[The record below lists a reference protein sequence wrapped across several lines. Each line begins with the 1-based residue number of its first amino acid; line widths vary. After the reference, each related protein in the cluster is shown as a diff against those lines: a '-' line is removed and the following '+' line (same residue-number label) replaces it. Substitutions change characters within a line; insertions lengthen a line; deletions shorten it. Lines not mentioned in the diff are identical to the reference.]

1 MSKSPASTAH
11 YRPETR
17 LVHSGTLRSQY
28 GETSEALFL
37 TQGYVYNSAE
47 ECEARFKGEDPGFI
61 YSRYSNPTI
70 SMFERRM
77 IELEGAEAARSAATG
92 MAAVTT
98 AILAPLKAGD
108 HVVASRALFGSCLY
122 VIQDLLP
129 RYGIETTLVDGLDLD
144 QWQRAM
150 RPNTKTFF
158 LESPTNPTLD
168 VLDIPGI
175 AEIAHS
181 GGARLVVDNVFA
193 TPIWQSPLALGADVV
208 VYSATKHIDG
218 QGRCLGGIILSS
230 EAFIAEHIH
239 NFMRQTG
246 PSISP
251 FNAWVLLKGL
261 ETLGVRVRAQTETA
275 ARIADVL
282 ASHPKI
288 SRLVYPGRA
297 DHPQA
302 ASREEADARRLDAG
316 RLRGQGRQAGGVPRA
331 QRAQACEDLEQSR
344 RCQEPRHASGDHD
357 ASAPQAGGPRRA
369 RHQRGLHPLLGGARA
384 CGRSDRGSD
393 RGAGEGVRRLRLGVG
408 WAKRLVRRSSK
419 SEGGSVP
426 TIHDHI
432 ADRWW
437 ARRAKSAPLP
447 TLRHRAYI
455 GRYVRTS
462 AGTLTPSLIWPTE
475 RMMSSPRSWAKQA

>member
-1 MSKSPASTAH
+1 MSKSPASTTQ

-70 SMFERRM
+70 AMFERRM

-98 AILAPLKAGD
+98 AILAPLRSGD

-129 RYGIETTLVDGLDLD
+129 RYGIETTLVDGADLD
-144 QWQRAM
+144 QWQRAL

-168 VLDIPGI
+168 VLDIPSI

-275 ARIADVL
+275 GRIADVL

-288 SRLVYPGRA
+288 SRLVYPGRD

-302 ASREEADARRLDAG
+302 ALVKKQMRGGSTLVGFEVKGGKQGAFRVLNELKLAKISNNLGDAKSLVTHPATTTHQRLKPEDRAALGISEGFIRFSAGLEHADDLI
-316 RLRGQGRQAGGVPRA
+316 
-331 QRAQACEDLEQSR
+331 EDLTAALEK
-344 RCQEPRHASGDHD
+344 A
-357 ASAPQAGGPRRA
+357 
-369 RHQRGLHPLLGGARA
+369 
-384 CGRSDRGSD
+384 
-393 RGAGEGVRRLRLGVG
+393 
-408 WAKRLVRRSSK
+408 
-419 SEGGSVP
+419 
-426 TIHDHI
+426 
-432 ADRWW
+432 
-437 ARRAKSAPLP
+437 
-447 TLRHRAYI
+447 
-455 GRYVRTS
+455 
-462 AGTLTPSLIWPTE
+462 
-475 RMMSSPRSWAKQA
+475 

>member
-1 MSKSPASTAH
+1 MSKSPASTTH

-70 SMFERRM
+70 AMFERRM

-129 RYGIETTLVDGLDLD
+129 RYGIETTLVDGADLD
-144 QWQRAM
+144 QWQRAL

-261 ETLGVRVRAQTETA
+261 ETLGVRVRAQTDTA

-288 SRLVYPGRA
+288 ARLVYPGRA

-302 ASREEADARRLDAG
+302 ALVKKQMRGGSTLVGFEVKGGKAAAFRVLNELKLAKISNNLGDAKSLVTHPATTTHQRLKPEDRAALGIGEGFIRFSAGLEHADDLI
-316 RLRGQGRQAGGVPRA
+316 
-331 QRAQACEDLEQSR
+331 EDLTAALEK
-344 RCQEPRHASGDHD
+344 A
-357 ASAPQAGGPRRA
+357 
-369 RHQRGLHPLLGGARA
+369 
-384 CGRSDRGSD
+384 
-393 RGAGEGVRRLRLGVG
+393 
-408 WAKRLVRRSSK
+408 
-419 SEGGSVP
+419 
-426 TIHDHI
+426 
-432 ADRWW
+432 
-437 ARRAKSAPLP
+437 
-447 TLRHRAYI
+447 
-455 GRYVRTS
+455 
-462 AGTLTPSLIWPTE
+462 
-475 RMMSSPRSWAKQA
+475 

>member
-1 MSKSPASTAH
+1 MSKSTAN

-70 SMFERRM
+70 AMFERRM

-144 QWQRAM
+144 QWQRAL

-275 ARIADVL
+275 GRIADVL

-302 ASREEADARRLDAG
+302 ALVKKQMRGGSTLVGFEVKGGKQGAFRVLNELKLAKISNNLGDAKSLVTHPATTTHQRLKPEDRAALGISEGFIRFSAGLEHADDLI
-316 RLRGQGRQAGGVPRA
+316 
-331 QRAQACEDLEQSR
+331 EDLTAALEK
-344 RCQEPRHASGDHD
+344 A
-357 ASAPQAGGPRRA
+357 
-369 RHQRGLHPLLGGARA
+369 
-384 CGRSDRGSD
+384 
-393 RGAGEGVRRLRLGVG
+393 
-408 WAKRLVRRSSK
+408 
-419 SEGGSVP
+419 
-426 TIHDHI
+426 
-432 ADRWW
+432 
-437 ARRAKSAPLP
+437 
-447 TLRHRAYI
+447 
-455 GRYVRTS
+455 
-462 AGTLTPSLIWPTE
+462 
-475 RMMSSPRSWAKQA
+475 

>member
-1 MSKSPASTAH
+1 MSETKITAR

-17 LVHSGTLRSQY
+17 LVHGGTLRSQF

-37 TQGYVYNSAE
+37 TQGYVYDTAE
-47 ECEARFKGEDPGFI
+47 QCEARFKGEDPGFI

-70 SMFERRM
+70 AMFERRM

-98 AILAPLKAGD
+98 AILAPLRAGD
-108 HVVASRALFGSCLY
+108 HVVASKALFGSCLY
-122 VIQDLLP
+122 VVQDLLP

-144 QWQRAM
+144 QWQRAL

-193 TPIWQSPLALGADVV
+193 TPIWQSPLSLGADVV

-230 EAFIAEHIH
+230 EAFIAEHVH

-246 PSISP
+246 PSLSP

-261 ETLGVRVRAQTETA
+261 ETLGVRVRAQTDTA
-275 ARIADVL
+275 GRVAEVL
-282 ASHPKI
+282 ANHPKI
-288 SRLVYPGRA
+288 ARLIYPGRA

-302 ASREEADARRLDAG
+302 ALVKKQMRGGSTLVGFEVKGGKPAAFRVLNALKLTKISNNLGDAKSLVTHPATTTHQRLSPEARAELGISEGFIRFSAG
-316 RLRGQGRQAGGVPRA
+316 LEHADDLI
-331 QRAQACEDLEQSR
+331 EDLV
-344 RCQEPRHASGDHD
+344 
-357 ASAPQAGGPRRA
+357 QALEKA
-369 RHQRGLHPLLGGARA
+369 
-384 CGRSDRGSD
+384 
-393 RGAGEGVRRLRLGVG
+393 
-408 WAKRLVRRSSK
+408 
-419 SEGGSVP
+419 
-426 TIHDHI
+426 
-432 ADRWW
+432 
-437 ARRAKSAPLP
+437 
-447 TLRHRAYI
+447 
-455 GRYVRTS
+455 
-462 AGTLTPSLIWPTE
+462 
-475 RMMSSPRSWAKQA
+475 